1 MQTPVI
7 SQGNTLYKILGK
19 QYLQLSCQLSRVIQ
33 SSRVNS
39 GIPIPIRLFVS
50 AQKQVNDTNLNV
62 P

>member
-39 GIPIPIRLFVS
+39 GIPIPIRLLVP
-50 AQKQVNDTNLNV
+50 AQK
-62 P
+62 